1 MSQSLKVGEMK
12 LEMKR
17 SVGKGS
23 NRYSIIELWVQ
34 VKSGATRNRR
44 CVNPAEEP
52 TDRPTRTW
60 ILLKIIPVARARARL
75 KPERE
80 NANAAPLP
88 TKHHAE

>member
-12 LEMKR
+12 FEMKR

-52 TDRPTRTW
+52 TDRPTDRRG
-60 ILLKIIPVARARARL
+60 LGFF
-75 KPERE
+75 
-80 NANAAPLP
+80 
-88 TKHHAE
+88 